1 MEKTIRNTT
10 IRHTIQLIHEAL
22 DRMGEE
28 ACEKITMEA
37 TDEERVKTF
46 WRYAEPILEIANV
59 LDRAGMLTKGD
70 GEWA

>member
-28 ACEKITMEA
+28 ACEKITLAE
-37 TDEERVKTF
+37 TDEERVQTF
-46 WRYAEPILEIANV
+46 WRYAERILEIANV
-59 LDRAGMLTKGD
+59 LDWAWMLTAGVND
-70 GEWA
+70 